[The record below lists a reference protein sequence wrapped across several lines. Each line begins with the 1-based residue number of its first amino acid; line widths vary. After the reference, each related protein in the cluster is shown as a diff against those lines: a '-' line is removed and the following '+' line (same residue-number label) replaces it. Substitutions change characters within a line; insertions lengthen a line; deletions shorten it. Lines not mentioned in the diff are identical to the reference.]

1 MGRPWRGPQACAGAL
16 TGKTATR
23 QTPPTHLSC
32 RREQPSMSFQLTST
46 ALLAA
51 HHCPIWN
58 IPLPPWVS
66 IPATLPRAQSS
77 LGRTAVSPAQR
88 DTKLFLHNNL
98 LELHAQKTLSDGGT
112 VAAGRQ
118 ECSSTPEL
126 LQEAAHK
133 PVPCVHV
140 LGHAGLPGGRRRQLR
155 SNLRRAC
162 TQDSVPPACPG
173 SADATICPG

>member
-1 MGRPWRGPQACAGAL
+1 
-16 TGKTATR
+16 
-23 QTPPTHLSC
+23 
-32 RREQPSMSFQLTST
+32 MSFQLTSV

-66 IPATLPRAQSS
+66 IPARLPRAQSS

-88 DTKLFLHNNL
+88 DTKLLLHNNL

-112 VAAGRQ
+112 VAVGRQ

-140 LGHAGLPGGRRRQLR
+140 LGHTGLPGGAKETAQEQPLQSLYSRLH
-155 SNLRRAC
+155 A
-162 TQDSVPPACPG
+162 PACPG